1 MQKISIMFVL
11 TFIAMSYGELI
22 NMNPDPSSE
31 PWWAGGWK
39 NPTAE
44 EQAQINALP
53 KLTMPDSYKNSK
65 AKLVYALDNSA
76 KQYFR
81 PVFNQVGGSCAQAS
95 GIAYNMTY
103 EMNFVRGTSA
113 LTNTSNQLP
122 SHFTYNFLNDGSGAN
137 GSTYFQGW
145 DIAKNCGVPDV
156 ATYGG
161 YLWPTTNTTYQNLLW
176 KDGFTIYQTG
186 MNNRVSEVIQIP
198 VDTPEG
204 LATLKQY
211 FNDHCNGSSAGGIV
225 NFSAGVS
232 YTFATSTLPA
242 GTENAGQTV
251 VLNWDP
257 IVNHAMTFAG
267 YNDSIRYDFNKDGRY
282 TNDLDINGDSVIDM
296 KDWEKGAV
304 LMVNSWGTS
313 WGTAGKAWTPY
324 RTLALSLAD
333 GGINNN
339 TVYTMKVKNSFVP
352 QLKLKASV
360 KYSDRKE
367 LKIYAGV
374 STDTTASVPQ
384 HTVSFPIFNYQGGT
398 NIRMEG
404 NTDDTIEL
412 GLDVS
417 SLLSYVDSAQ
427 RVKYFICVEQKD
439 AGGSGTG
446 RINSMA
452 VVDEIGVT
460 TASSQ
465 SNVTIVTNATTY
477 MSVIA
482 GTSFNQPAITNS
494 SLPDAQSG
502 VPYSEQL
509 SVSSGV
515 SPYVWDMLY
524 DYTEVSNS
532 NLFPSEATTL
542 LTTNSDDDGIA
553 IVDLDFDF
561 PFYGRL
567 YDHITVCTDG
577 SILFGD
583 EFVYVRNEGDIIATR
598 TITAYSQDL
607 QAYPVDG
614 DGIFYYKN
622 SDHLTVRWKTSIC
635 GVQTANLEFA
645 VKIYADSNIEF
656 FYGTGMTTGLVWSC
670 GVSNGSSADCKIS
683 QLANTSNPSGLKTA
697 FNTTDFPYGMELSSD
712 GIFSGTLNGESQTW
726 NIKFRVTDSSN
737 ISDIRI
743 IPFSLQSA
751 LSIPAISNF
760 TATTTSAT
768 LTWET
773 VSGAVLYR
781 IYRCDQ
787 PYGTFT
793 EIGTSATTSYE
804 DSDIL
809 TGNKY
814 FYYITADNSKL
825 MRFKK

>member
-1 MQKISIMFVL
+1 MKKISIILVALLAHLMF
-11 TFIAMSYGELI
+11 ADLI
-22 NMNPDPSSE
+22 NMNPDPNGE

-39 NPTAE
+39 NPTAD
-44 EQAQINALP
+44 EQTQIDALP
-53 KLTMPDSYKNSK
+53 KLTLPDSYKNSK
-65 AKLVYALDNSA
+65 AKLAYALDNSVN
-76 KQYFR
+76 QYFR
-81 PVFNQVGGSCAQAS
+81 PIFNQVGGSCAQAS

-103 EMNFVRGTSA
+103 EMNFVRGTTA
-113 LTNTSNQLP
+113 NVTANQLP
-122 SHFTYNFLNDGSGAN
+122 SHFTYNYLNDGSGAN

-176 KDGFTIYQTG
+176 KDGFPVYQTG

-198 VDTPEG
+198 VGTPEG

-211 FNDHCNGSSAGGIV
+211 FNDHCDGSSAGGIV

-267 YNDSIRYDFNKDGRY
+267 YNDSIRYDFNSDGRY
-282 TNDLDINGDSVIDM
+282 TNDIDINGDSVVDM

-304 LMVNSWGTS
+304 LMVNSWGTT
-313 WGTAGKAWTPY
+313 WGTLGKAWAPY

-352 QLKLKASV
+352 QLKLKATV
-360 KYSDRKE
+360 TYSDRKE

-384 HTVSFPIFNYQGGT
+384 YTVSFPIFNYQGGT
-398 NIRMEG
+398 NIKMVG
-404 NTDDTIEL
+404 DTDSTIEL
-412 GLDVS
+412 GLDIS

-439 AGGSGTG
+439 AGGAGTG
-446 RINSMA
+446 RIVSMA
-452 VVDEIGVT
+452 VVDENAVT
-460 TASSQ
+460 KTSSQ
-465 SNVTIVTNATTY
+465 SNVTIVTNSTTY
-477 MSVIA
+477 MSVIT
-482 GTSFNQPAITNS
+482 GTSFNQPSITNS

-502 VPYSEQL
+502 IPYSEQL
-509 SVSSGV
+509 SVSNGA
-515 SPYVWDMLY
+515 SPFVWDTLY
-524 DYTEVSNS
+524 DYTETANS
-532 NLFPSEATTL
+532 NLFPTEAVNP

-553 IVDLDFDF
+553 RVDLDFDF
-561 PFYGRL
+561 PFYGKL

-598 TITAYSQDL
+598 AITVYSQDL

-622 SDHLTVRWKTSIC
+622 ADHLTVRWKTSIC

-645 VKIYADSNIEF
+645 VKIYSNSNIEF
-656 FYGTGMTTGLVWSC
+656 FYGTGMTTGLVWSA

-683 QLANTSNPSGLKTA
+683 QYANTSNPSGLKTG
-697 FNTTDFPYGMELSSD
+697 FTTTDYPYGMELSSG
-712 GIFSGTLNGESQTW
+712 GIFSGTLNGTDDTW
-726 NIKFRVTDSSN
+726 NIKFRVTDSNN
-737 ISDIRI
+737 ISDIKI
-743 IPFSLQSA
+743 IPFTLISA
-751 LSIPAISNF
+751 PGTPAITSFN
-760 TATTTSAT
+760 ATSSSAT
-768 LTWET
+768 IVWDA
-773 VSGAVLYR
+773 VIGASSYR
-781 IYRCDQ
+781 IYRSVQ
-787 PYGTFT
+787 PYSGFAFLD
-793 EIGTSATTSYE
+793 TSSSTSYT
-804 DSDIL
+804 DNNIL
-809 TGNKY
+809 SGNKY
-814 FYYITADNSKL
+814 FYYITADNAK
-825 MRFKK
+825 